1 MFVHTTC
8 YKVAEAEHVLRE
20 ITLMKLKE
28 SDALNNKGET
38 SLNVHTLT
46 KTVLLKLLD
55 CV

>member
-1 MFVHTTC
+1 MC

-38 SLNVHTLT
+38 SLNVL
-46 KTVLLKLLD
+46 VKLLD